1 MMELDLAMRELRDN
15 NEGLRKQY
23 RLRTLR
29 RILRI
34 LLIGFLMGRH
44 ADRKIVELTTRNDH
58 TINSIRNHFEELAT
72 VCSQISEISSSNEKQ
87 CLAALSSFEKDLKSV
102 IDSKILDEDLIL
114 SNEGGSQAFRE
125 SISKYV
131 RKLIGNHMEM
141 ATKQIQE
148 IENSG
153 TYLVRTNEEKATMN
167 LRSLEETLSYF
178 GSHNLLDER
187 SISSLKD
194 RLQKDLQAILDYNK
208 EFIKQ
213 RRRDYSLLFEK
224 ENISLDDE
232 QKDAVITDDQYNL
245 VIAGAGAGKT
255 EVLITR
261 IAYLVERRPDS
272 VKPDR
277 ILAIAFQDKAKREIE
292 DRLHDRYKIGGVN
305 VRTFHKLGKDIIE
318 SAHERKIKHT
328 EIVDENKR
336 SEIVRRLYEQKLKDQ
351 PEYYKLFLSCVRT
364 FRESERTEHL
374 DEKEDNLA
382 FKQALRYVS
391 INNKHVRSRAEKE
404 ILDFLLTHKLNGM
417 RIQVEYEPDVGE
429 FRPDFLLPK
438 FDLFIEHWALD
449 EKGEVP
455 KNWGIRASE
464 DYKEN
469 MRRKKDWFAKN
480 DKLLVETYAFEYDEY
495 NTERFLEIL
504 KQRITDK
511 LRTLSLGNVEFSPMS
526 YDEIVEVAWAPYKDP
541 IPEDI
546 VNFIKNAKVYGL
558 TPEKIEER
566 LRNEKWTRK
575 QLTFGK
581 LALEV
586 YTSYEKEIH
595 EQSRI
600 DFEDMIN
607 EAVEEL
613 RKNENLYTNVY
624 DHILVDEY
632 QDISKQRCKIL
643 SELLHRNP
651 GCKLFSV
658 GDDWQSIMGFA
669 GSNLNF
675 FVNFERYFEK
685 PAITKI
691 STNYRSTKSIVDA
704 GAAVIRKNGSCQ
716 IAKPTLAYRQ
726 ESKPIRVLVS
736 THKKDFETRYYEQ
749 TVDDCLDQITDYI
762 KRGYKPRDIL
772 VLNRYKSPY
781 VVKVFL
787 ERAKRRDLNVAFDSE
802 FARENQIRLM
812 TVHKSK
818 GLEAKV
824 VFVLDVIKG
833 TYGFPCEIE
842 DSSIYGPARE
852 DYPPQDHKEEERR
865 LFYVAV
871 TRAKEDLTIYTWEPS
886 KSEFLEEIKD
896 HVDEI
901 PLYY

>member
-1 MMELDLAMRELRDN
+1 MMELDLAIRELRDN
-15 NEGLRKQY
+15 NKELRKQY

-44 ADRKIVELTTRNDH
+44 ADRKIVELRTRNDR

-72 VCSQISEISSSNEKQ
+72 VCSQINEISSSNEKQ
-87 CLAALSSFEKDLKSV
+87 CLVALSSFEKDLKSV
-102 IDSKILDEDLIL
+102 VDSKILDEDLIL
-114 SNEGGSQAFRE
+114 SNEGGSQVFRE

-131 RKLIGNHMEM
+131 RKLIGNHMQM

-153 TYLVRTNEEKATMN
+153 TYLVRTNEERATMN

-178 GSHNLLDER
+178 GMHNLLDER

-194 RLQKDLQAILDYNK
+194 RHQKDLQAILDFNK

-213 RRRDYSLLFEK
+213 RKRDYSHLFEK

-232 QKDAVITDDQYNL
+232 QKNAVITDDQYNL

-318 SAHERKIKHT
+318 RAHEKRIKHT

-336 SEIVRRLYEQKLKDQ
+336 SEIVTRLYEQKLKDQ
-351 PEYYKLFLSCVRT
+351 PEYYKLFLSYVRT

-455 KNWGIRASE
+455 KSWGIRASE

-495 NTERFLEIL
+495 NPERFLEIL

-511 LRTLSLGNVEFSPMS
+511 LQTLSLGNVEFSPMS

-541 IPEDI
+541 IP
-546 VNFIKNAKVYGL
+546 AGHC
-558 TPEKIEER
+558 
-566 LRNEKWTRK
+566 
-575 QLTFGK
+575 QL
-581 LALEV
+581 
-586 YTSYEKEIH
+586 H
-595 EQSRI
+595 
-600 DFEDMIN
+600 
-607 EAVEEL
+607 
-613 RKNENLYTNVY
+613 
-624 DHILVDEY
+624 
-632 QDISKQRCKIL
+632 
-643 SELLHRNP
+643 
-651 GCKLFSV
+651 
-658 GDDWQSIMGFA
+658 
-669 GSNLNF
+669 
-675 FVNFERYFEK
+675 
-685 PAITKI
+685 
-691 STNYRSTKSIVDA
+691 
-704 GAAVIRKNGSCQ
+704 
-716 IAKPTLAYRQ
+716 
-726 ESKPIRVLVS
+726 
-736 THKKDFETRYYEQ
+736 
-749 TVDDCLDQITDYI
+749 
-762 KRGYKPRDIL
+762 
-772 VLNRYKSPY
+772 
-781 VVKVFL
+781 
-787 ERAKRRDLNVAFDSE
+787 
-802 FARENQIRLM
+802 
-812 TVHKSK
+812 
-818 GLEAKV
+818 
-824 VFVLDVIKG
+824 
-833 TYGFPCEIE
+833 
-842 DSSIYGPARE
+842 
-852 DYPPQDHKEEERR
+852 
-865 LFYVAV
+865 
-871 TRAKEDLTIYTWEPS
+871 
-886 KSEFLEEIKD
+886 
-896 HVDEI
+896 
-901 PLYY
+901 